1 MGMEK
6 STVDFQLHMAVK
18 SLAVFQ
24 GEINCKV
31 DELIK
36 KLKALQEKEKER
48 ENTDYLLKMVSD
60 NLEDL
65 QELFMQR
72 NNLWV
77 QIEKLEKK
85 EIQLLKD

>member
-1 MGMEK
+1 MEK
-6 STVDFQLHMAVK
+6 SAVDFQLHMAVK

-36 KLKALQEKEKER
+36 KLKVLQEKEKEA
-48 ENTDYLLKMVSD
+48 ENTDHLLKMVSD
-60 NLEDL
+60 NLEEL

-72 NNLWV
+72 NNLRV
-77 QIEKLEKK
+77 QIEKLEKT
-85 EIQLLKD
+85 ETQLLEH